1 MTEYT
6 ITRFDPDSGT
16 IEVQFANWPGALA
29 IPVTLDSMGMLPT
42 GAELDAQIGMY
53 APAPDEVARIVSV
66 ANAPNQDDL
75 SALIGTSRT
84 AELPAPAPAPAM
96 QTAVNLGIIQPG
108 EMIPQVSVV
117 I

>member
-16 IEVQFANWPGALA
+16 IEVQFSNWPNPRA

-42 GAELDAQIGMY
+42 GSDLDALIGLY
-53 APAPDEVARIVSV
+53 APQLDEVARIALV
-66 ANAPNQDDL
+66 ANAPNQSDL
-75 SALIGTSRT
+75 SALVGTTRT
-84 AELPAPAPAPAM
+84 AEAPAPVVP
-96 QTAVNLGIIQPG
+96 TAASVSDLGVVAADEI
-108 EMIPQVSVV
+108 IPQINVV